1 MAAKDLYHDQV
12 RNALQKNGWQVTDEP
27 LRLDWDDTPLYI
39 DLGAER
45 LLIAEKGN
53 ERIAVEVKS
62 FISKSEIEDLKKA
75 IGQFVLY
82 RAALNEQEPGRK
94 LFLAI
99 REATYQNLFTA
110 PKTQALCKSEGI
122 NLLVFNPQKE
132 EVVLWIE

>member
-12 RNALQKNGWQVTDEP
+12 KSALQKSGWQVTDDP

-45 LLIAEKGN
+45 LLIAEKGS

-62 FISKSEIEDLKKA
+62 FISKSEIEDLKNA

-99 REATYQNLFTA
+99 RETTYQSLFTA
-110 PKTQALCKSEGI
+110 PKTWALCQREGI
-122 NLLVFNPQKE
+122 NLLIFNPQTE